1 MSPSPIRSRSVL
13 AARRALAAFA
23 TLAFAGAALAQSAA
37 PVRLTLNENPFGPS
51 PLAAQAI
58 QAELVGGAGLFRYVG
73 DEADAFAAQVAA
85 CEGVA
90 PEQIVVGEILE
101 SLGLHLSLRGGPG
114 GEFIY
119 SVPGYPALVDAA
131 ARVGGVV
138 VAVPLNRRLENDLP
152 AIAAKVNAR
161 TRAVFLVNPHNPS
174 GTVND
179 VAEFVAFV
187 RQVSKRA
194 LVIVDEAY
202 IEFSDDYAKRTAVA
216 LTRAGENV
224 IVFRTFA
231 KVHGLAGLPLGY
243 AVAPRELADY
253 LRRQGLGSPREL
265 NRLALAAGSASLRDT
280 AYIGRV
286 HDAVAAGRAQW
297 HATLDAL
304 KLRHTDSQANFVYF
318 DAGWPQADV
327 AKTLLAAGVV
337 IGRAFPPYD
346 TWVRITIGLPEEN
359 ARAQAA
365 LRQALEKSRA
375 P

>member
-1 MSPSPIRSRSVL
+1 MVSPMIRSRSIL
-13 AARRALAAFA
+13 AAVV
-23 TLAFAGAALAQSAA
+23 TLALAGAALAQPAPVAA

-51 PLAAQAI
+51 PLAAEAI
-58 QAELVGGAGLFRYVG
+58 RENLTGLYRYVG
-73 DEADAFAAQVAA
+73 DEAAAFAAQVAA
-85 CEGVA
+85 YEGVA
-90 PEQIVVGEILE
+90 PEQIIVGEILE
-101 SLGLHLSLRGGPG
+101 ALGLHLSLRGGPG

-119 SVPGYPALVDAA
+119 SVPGYPALVEA
-131 ARVGGVV
+131 ARPVGGVV
-138 VAVPLNRRLENDLP
+138 ISVPLNAKLENDLP
-152 AIAAKVNAR
+152 ALAAKVNAR

-179 VAEFVAFV
+179 AAEFAAFV
-187 RQVSKRA
+187 RKVSRQA

-202 IEFSDDYAKRTAVA
+202 LEFSDDYAKRTAVN

-253 LRRQGLGSPREL
+253 LRKQGLGAPRDL
-265 NRLALAAGSASLRDT
+265 NRLALAAGGASLRD
-280 AYIGRV
+280 AGYIKRV
-286 HDAVAAGRAQW
+286 HDAVTTERTKW

-318 DAGWPQADV
+318 DAGRPQADV
-327 AKTLLAAGVV
+327 AKALLAEGVV
-337 IGRAFPPYD
+337 VGRAFPPYD
-346 TWVRITIGLPEEN
+346 TWLRITIGLPEEN

-365 LRQALEKSRA
+365 LRRIFR
-375 P
+375 